1 MSGSAKE
8 SNGTESASPVKEP
21 SLWSDLWEI
30 AGIVAILAITAM
42 AATWAVW
49 YFTTEP
55 GNLNSARPVE
65 CGWDSL
71 EKCFSLSVVNKMITH
86 AAIVGGIGGAGRYA
100 MFRAAER
107 RAEAA
112 ERRAEAERE
121 AREAAERRLDAE
133 REARDAERQRADAER
148 QRADAERQRA
158 DAERQALF
166 DQIAA
171 LTARIANGN
180 QEQTNT

>member
-1 MSGSAKE
+1 MSKTTKESGSADK
-8 SNGTESASPVKEP
+8 ASPVKEP

-30 AGIVAILAITAM
+30 AGIVALLAITAM

-55 GNLNSARPVE
+55 GDPKSVRPVG
-65 CGWDSL
+65 CDWDNF
-71 EKCFSLSVVNKMITH
+71 EKCFSPSVVNKMITH
-86 AAIVGGIGGAGRYA
+86 AAIVGGIGGAGRYL

-121 AREAAERRLDAE
+121 AREAAERRVEAE
-133 REARDAERQRADAER
+133 REAR
-148 QRADAERQRA
+148 DAERQRA

-166 DQIAA
+166 DQIAM
-171 LTARIANGN
+171 LTARIANDN